1 MIYYLYTE
9 FNINILQ
16 YVTFRAAGAAITA
29 LLISFLLGPKIIRT
43 LQIHQ
48 IGEMIRK
55 NGPHTHYLKEGTP
68 TMGGIIIILS
78 IILPSILWSKL
89 DNYYSWIIIIATLF
103 MGLIGFVDDYLK
115 IVKKYSKGL
124 IARYKLIA
132 QIITGIFIAFMI
144 LNYIENPKIF
154 IDYKNDQIHEVGDTS
169 ISLPFMA
176 SNSYDEEKVN
186 GFIELPKWLYIIL
199 VVMVITATSNAVNLT
214 DGLDGL
220 ATGLS
225 AISILAMGAIAYA
238 SGRVDFS
245 DYLNIL
251 YLKGS
256 DELLIFSFATIGA
269 CLGFLWYNSNPA
281 SVFMGDTGSLAL
293 GTILGT
299 FAVLLRKEILLI
311 IIGGIFVL
319 ESVSVII
326 QVLYFRYTKNKYGE
340 GKRFF
345 LMAPIHHHF
354 EQKGLS
360 ESKIVIR
367 FWIIG
372 ILLALFSLSTFR
384 LQ

>member
-1 MIYYLYTE
+1 MIYLIHTY
-9 FNINILQ
+9 FDINILQ

-43 LQIHQ
+43 LQNHQ
-48 IGEMIRK
+48 IGETIRK
-55 NGPHTHYLKEGTP
+55 NGPLTHYLKEGTP
-68 TMGGIIIILS
+68 TMGGIIVILS
-78 IILPSILWSKL
+78 IILPSILWSRL
-89 DNYYSWIIIIATLF
+89 DNVYSWIIIIATLF
-103 MGLIGFVDDYLK
+103 MGLIGFIDDYLK
-115 IVKKYSKGL
+115 IVKKLSKGL

-132 QIITGIFIAFMI
+132 QILTGIFIAFMI
-144 LNYIENPKIF
+144 LNYVESPKIF
-154 IDYKNDQIHEVGDTS
+154 IDHNNDYIQSISDTS
-169 ISLPFMA
+169 ISIPFMA
-176 SNSYDEEKVN
+176 SNYQSDNSMN
-186 GFIELPKWLYIIL
+186 GFLELPQWLYIIL
-199 VVMVITATSNAVNLT
+199 VIVVITATSNAVNLT

-225 AISILAMGAIAYA
+225 AISILAMGVIAYA

-293 GTILGT
+293 GTVLGT
-299 FAVLLRKEILLI
+299 LAVLLRKEILLI
-311 IIGGIFVL
+311 IIGGLFVV
-319 ESVSVII
+319 ESLSVII
-326 QVLYFRYTKNKYGE
+326 QILYFRYTKNKYGE

-354 EQKGLS
+354 EQKGLK

-372 ILLALFSLSTFR
+372 ILLALFSLSTFK

>member
-293 GTILGT
+293 GTVLGT

-311 IIGGIFVL
+311 IIGGIFVI

-326 QVLYFRYTKNKYGE
+326 QVLYYRYTKNKYGE

>member
-154 IDYKNDQIHEVGDTS
+154 IDYKNDQIHEIADTS

-186 GFIELPKWLYIIL
+186 GFIELPKWLYIVL
-199 VVMVITATSNAVNLT
+199 VIIVITATSNAVNLT

-225 AISILAMGAIAYA
+225 AISILAMGVIAYA

-293 GTILGT
+293 GTVLGT

-311 IIGGIFVL
+311 IIGGIFVI

-326 QVLYFRYTKNKYGE
+326 QVLYYRYTKNKYGE

>member
-1 MIYYLYTE
+1 MIYLIHTY
-9 FNINILQ
+9 FDINILQ

-68 TMGGIIIILS
+68 TMGGIIMILS
-78 IILPSILWSKL
+78 IILPSILWSRL
-89 DNYYSWIIIIATLF
+89 DNVYSWIIIISTLF
-103 MGLIGFVDDYLK
+103 MGFIGFIDDYLK
-115 IVKKYSKGL
+115 IVKKLSKGL

-132 QIITGIFIAFMI
+132 QVLTGIFVAFMI
-144 LNYIENPKIF
+144 LNYVETPKIF
-154 IDYKNDQIHEVGDTS
+154 IDHNNDYIQDISDTS
-169 ISLPFMA
+169 ISIPFMA
-176 SNSYDEEKVN
+176 SNSKSDNTIN
-186 GFIELPKWLYIIL
+186 GFLELPQWLYVIL
-199 VVMVITATSNAVNLT
+199 VIVVITATSNAVNLT

-225 AISILAMGAIAYA
+225 AISILAMGIIAYA

-251 YLKGS
+251 FLKGS
-256 DELLIFSFATIGA
+256 DELLVFSFAAIGA

-293 GTILGT
+293 GTVLGT
-299 FAVLLRKEILLI
+299 LAVLLRKEILLI
-311 IIGGIFVL
+311 IIGGLFVL
-319 ESVSVII
+319 ESLSVII
-326 QVLYFRYTKNKYGE
+326 QVVYFRYTKNKYGE

-354 EQKGLS
+354 EVQGLK

-372 ILLALFSLSTFR
+372 ILLALFSLTTFK

>member
-1 MIYYLYTE
+1 MIYLIHTY
-9 FNINILQ
+9 FDINILQ
-16 YVTFRAAGAAITA
+16 YVTFRAAGAALTA

-43 LQIHQ
+43 LQFHQ

-55 NGPHTHYLKEGTP
+55 NGPHSHYLKEGTP

-78 IILPSILWSKL
+78 IILPSILWIRL
-89 DNYYSWIIIIATLF
+89 DNIYSWIIIIATLF
-103 MGLIGFVDDYLK
+103 MGIIGFVDDYLK
-115 IVKKYSKGL
+115 IVKKISKGL

-132 QIITGIFIAFMI
+132 QILTGIFIAFMI
-144 LNYIENPKIF
+144 INYIEEPKIF
-154 IDYKNDQIHEVGDTS
+154 IDHNNNFIQNISNTS
-169 ISLPFMA
+169 ISIPFMA
-176 SNSYDEEKVN
+176 SNSSENDIN
-186 GFIELPKWLYIIL
+186 GFLELPQWLYVIL
-199 VVMVITATSNAVNLT
+199 VIAVIVATSNAVNLT

-220 ATGLS
+220 AAGLS

-281 SVFMGDTGSLAL
+281 SIFMGDTGSLAL
-293 GTILGT
+293 GTVLGT
-299 FAVLLRKEILLI
+299 LAVLLRKEILLI
-311 IIGGIFVL
+311 IIGGIFVV
-319 ESVSVII
+319 ESLSVII
-326 QVLYFRYTKNKYGE
+326 QILYFRYTKNKFGK

-354 EQKGLS
+354 EEKGLT

-372 ILLALFSLSTFR
+372 ILLALFSLSTFK

>member
-1 MIYYLYTE
+1 MIYLIHTY
-9 FNINILQ
+9 FDINILQ

-68 TMGGIIIILS
+68 TMGGIIMILS
-78 IILPSILWSKL
+78 IILPSILWSRL
-89 DNYYSWIIIIATLF
+89 DNVYSWIIIISTLF
-103 MGLIGFVDDYLK
+103 MGFIGFIDDYLK
-115 IVKKYSKGL
+115 IVKKLSKGL

-132 QIITGIFIAFMI
+132 QVLTGIFVAFMI
-144 LNYIENPKIF
+144 LNYVETPKIF
-154 IDYKNDQIHEVGDTS
+154 IDHNNDYIQDISDTS
-169 ISLPFMA
+169 ISIPFMA
-176 SNSYDEEKVN
+176 SNSKSDNAIN
-186 GFIELPKWLYIIL
+186 GFLELPQWLYVIL
-199 VVMVITATSNAVNLT
+199 VIVVITATSNAVNLT

-225 AISILAMGAIAYA
+225 AISILAMGIIAYA

-251 YLKGS
+251 FLKGS
-256 DELLIFSFATIGA
+256 DELLVFSFAAIGA

-293 GTILGT
+293 GTVLGT
-299 FAVLLRKEILLI
+299 LAVLLRKEILLI
-311 IIGGIFVL
+311 IIGGLFVL
-319 ESVSVII
+319 ESLSVII
-326 QVLYFRYTKNKYGE
+326 QVVYFRYTKNKYGE

-354 EQKGLS
+354 EVQGLK

-372 ILLALFSLSTFR
+372 ILLALFSLTTFK

>member
-1 MIYYLYTE
+1 MIYLIYTY
-9 FNINILQ
+9 FDINILQ

-43 LQIHQ
+43 LQSHQ
-48 IGEMIRK
+48 IGETIRK
-55 NGPHTHYLKEGTP
+55 NGPLTHYLKEGTP
-68 TMGGIIIILS
+68 TMGGIIMILS
-78 IILPSILWSKL
+78 IILPSILWIRY
-89 DNYYSWIIIIATLF
+89 DNIHSWIIIFSTLF
-103 MGLIGFVDDYLK
+103 MGFVGFVDDYLK
-115 IVKKYSKGL
+115 IVKKIPKGL
-124 IARYKLIA
+124 IARYKLIS
-132 QIITGIFIAFMI
+132 QVLIGVFISFII
-144 LNYIENPKIF
+144 LNYVDNPKIF
-154 IDYKNDQIHEVGDTS
+154 IDSKNDLVQSIPNTS

-176 SNSYDEEKVN
+176 SNTFSENNIN
-186 GFIELPKWLYIIL
+186 GFLELPSWLYVILII
-199 VVMVITATSNAVNLT
+199 VVITATSNAVNLT

-251 YLKGS
+251 YIKGS
-256 DELLIFSFATIGA
+256 DELLVFSFATIGA

-281 SVFMGDTGSLAL
+281 TIFMGDTGSLAL
-293 GTILGT
+293 GTALGT
-299 FAVLLRKEILLI
+299 LAVLLRKEILLI
-311 IIGGIFVL
+311 IIGGIFVA
-319 ESVSVII
+319 ESLSVII
-326 QVLYFRYTKNKYGE
+326 QVLYFRYTKHKYGK
-340 GKRFF
+340 GQRFF

-354 EQKGLS
+354 EQKGLL

-372 ILLALFSLSTFR
+372 ILLTLFSLSTFK

>member
-1 MIYYLYTE
+1 MIYLIHTY
-9 FNINILQ
+9 FDINILQ

-68 TMGGIIIILS
+68 TMGGIIMILS
-78 IILPSILWSKL
+78 IILPSILWSRL
-89 DNYYSWIIIIATLF
+89 DNVYSWIIIISTLF
-103 MGLIGFVDDYLK
+103 MGFIGFIDDYLK
-115 IVKKYSKGL
+115 IVKKLSKGL

-132 QIITGIFIAFMI
+132 QVLTGIFIAFMI
-144 LNYIENPKIF
+144 LNYVESPKIF
-154 IDYKNDQIHEVGDTS
+154 IDHNNDYIQDISDTS
-169 ISLPFMA
+169 ISIPFMA
-176 SNSYDEEKVN
+176 SNYKSDNTIN
-186 GFIELPKWLYIIL
+186 GFLELPQWLYVIL
-199 VVMVITATSNAVNLT
+199 VIVVITATSNAVNLT

-225 AISILAMGAIAYA
+225 AISILAMGIIAYA

-251 YLKGS
+251 FLKGS

-293 GTILGT
+293 GTVLGT
-299 FAVLLRKEILLI
+299 LAVLLRKEILLI
-311 IIGGIFVL
+311 IIGGLFVL
-319 ESVSVII
+319 ESLSVII
-326 QVLYFRYTKNKYGE
+326 QVIYFRYTKNKYGE

-354 EQKGLS
+354 EVQGLK

-372 ILLALFSLSTFR
+372 ILLALFSLTTFK

>member
-1 MIYYLYTE
+1 MIYLIHTY
-9 FNINILQ
+9 FDINILQ

-78 IILPSILWSKL
+78 IILPTFLWSRL
-89 DNYYSWIIIIATLF
+89 DNIYTWVIISTTLF
-103 MGLIGFVDDYLK
+103 MGFVGFVDDYLK
-115 IVKKYSKGL
+115 IVKKISKGL

-132 QIITGIFIAFMI
+132 QILTGIFVAFI
-144 LNYIENPKIF
+144 VLNFIDSPKIF
-154 IDYKNDQIHEVGDTS
+154 IDLNKDYVQEVSDTTIS
-169 ISLPFMA
+169 IPFMA
-176 SNSYDEEKVN
+176 SNYKSENKIN
-186 GFIELPKWLYIIL
+186 GFLELPKWIYVIL
-199 VVMVITATSNAVNLT
+199 VIVVITATSNAVNLT

-256 DELLIFSFATIGA
+256 DELLVCSFAAIGA
-269 CLGFLWYNSNPA
+269 CLGFLWYNSYPA

-299 FAVLLRKEILLI
+299 LAILLRKEILLI
-311 IIGGIFVL
+311 IIGGIFVM
-319 ESVSVII
+319 ESLSVII
-326 QVLYFRYTKNKYGE
+326 QVLYFKYTKNKFGE

-345 LMAPIHHHF
+345 MMAPIHHHF
-354 EQKGLS
+354 EQKGFK

-372 ILLALFSLSTFR
+372 ILLALFSLSTFK